1 MNINMLMQQAQKMQK
16 ELEKA
21 QKELESKTFD
31 ITSAGGGIKIK
42 IAGTKEILSIDINPE
57 IILSIQVDDELI
69 DKDEKEMLQDMLV
82 VAVNEAI
89 AKVISEE
96 QKIMPKQAQGLK
108 IPGMF

>member
-1 MNINMLMQQAQKMQK
+1 MNINMLMQKKKKMQK

-57 IILSIQVDDELI
+57 IIDSE
-69 DKDEKEMLQDMLV
+69 EKEMLQDMLV

>member
-1 MNINMLMQQAQKMQK
+1 MNINMLMQQAKKIKK

-57 IILSIQVDDELI
+57 IIDPE
-69 DKDEKEMLQDMLV
+69 EKEMLQDMLV